1 MSSTPAVKL
10 TFPEPDIA
18 LLTLDL
24 PGKSANVLSRGFLA
38 ELREHF
44 TALGQRTD
52 LAGLIIASAKPGVFI
67 AGADI
72 TEFVKSFEQPKS
84 EVVEFSLGGRSLF
97 ENLTKAKF
105 VSVAAIDGLCLGG
118 GGELAIQCDRRL
130 FGSNPKA
137 QFGFPEVKLGIFPGW
152 GGTVRTPRII
162 GLSNA
167 IELCTGGEPIDGR
180 TAVMMGLASDVVPS
194 ANLITAAIQL
204 IRAEKK
210 TGQYLKDREKWSQA
224 IQTNPTEMAFLAATA
239 SAYIQQQTKGQ
250 YPAPLVCLQHMLK
263 TAGLDAKAAYEA
275 EAKTFA
281 EIFGSPVSRAL
292 VNLFLLHDKNKK
304 DMGIAAKVEPKP
316 IQSAGIFG
324 AGIMGSGIAAAC
336 IKKGIAVTISDA
348 KPEALAA
355 GVRKSLEEASFEK
368 SIKGPDSAKMLK
380 LVPLLHSATAD
391 ADYAQCDLVLE
402 VVVENPE
409 VKKALY
415 QRIEPLMKPGAI
427 LASNTSAISIGM
439 LAEGLKNP
447 DRFVGIHFFN
457 PVRQMP
463 LVEIIKGPKTSDQTV
478 VSAVAFAKALGK
490 VTVVVQD
497 GAGFLVNRVLF
508 PYMNEA
514 MELILDGVSLRDID
528 KAAKSFGMPM
538 GPITLSDVVGMDTA
552 LLAGGVMLRAFP
564 DRVIKTPILE
574 AIVKAGRLGQKTGSG
589 FFKYGGGKK
598 DKAQDDPT
606 VEAIIAPL
614 RRPGTPPT
622 EKQAME
628 RLFLP
633 MLLEATR
640 ILSEKK
646 VRHASD
652 VDLGVINGIGFP
664 PFKGGLMF
672 WADSVGAAKIVE
684 MLKPYEQLGERFKP
698 TPMLLD
704 LAASGKKF
712 YDLPP
717 NAF

>member
-1 MSSTPAVKL
+1 MFTAAIQL

-18 LLTLDL
+18 LLTFDL
-24 PGKSANVLSRGFLA
+24 PNKGANVLSRPFLA
-38 ELREHF
+38 ELKQHLETLNKRN
-44 TALGQRTD
+44 D
-52 LAGLIIASAKPGVFI
+52 LAGLIIASGKPGIFI

-72 TEFVKSFEQPKS
+72 TEFVKSFDAPKQ
-84 EVVEFSLGGRSLF
+84 EIVDFSKSGRALL
-97 ENLTKAKF
+97 ETLNQGNY

-118 GGELAIQCDRRL
+118 GAELALQCDRRL
-130 FGSNPKA
+130 FGNSPKA
-137 QFGFPEVKLGIFPGW
+137 QFGFPEVKLGLFPGW
-152 GGTVRTPRII
+152 GGTVRSPRIA

-167 IELCTGGEPIDGR
+167 IELCTGGENIDGR
-180 TAVMMGLASDVVPS
+180 TAVMMNLASDVVPS
-194 ANLITAAIQL
+194 ANLIPAAIKL
-204 IRAEKK
+204 IRDEQKS
-210 TGQYLKDREKWSQA
+210 GQFKKDRVKWSQP
-224 IQTNPTEMAFLAATA
+224 IKTNPTEMAFLGATA
-239 SAYIQQQTKGQ
+239 TAYIQQVTKGN
-250 YPAPLVCLQHMLK
+250 YPAPLVCLKHMMMS
-263 TAGLDAKAAYEA
+263 AGMDAAAAYES
-275 EAKTFA
+275 EANAFA
-281 EIFGSPVSRAL
+281 ELFGSPVNRAL
-292 VNLFLLHDKNKK
+292 VNVFLIMDRNKK
-304 DMGIAAKVEPKP
+304 DMGITTKVEPKP
-316 IQSAGIFG
+316 IQSVGIIG
-324 AGIMGSGIAAAC
+324 AGIMGSGIAAAS
-336 IKKGIAVTISDA
+336 IKKNLMVTQTDS
-348 KPEALAA
+348 KPEALGA
-355 GVRKSLEEASFEK
+355 GIKKALEEASFEK
-368 SIKGPDSAKMLK
+368 SIKGPDAGKMAK
-380 LVPLLHSATAD
+380 LVPFLKASSND
-391 ADYAQCDLVLE
+391 ADFAQCDLVLE

-409 VKKALY
+409 VKKQLY

-478 VSAVAFAKALGK
+478 ISAVAYAKNLGK
-490 VTVVVQD
+490 VTVVVKD
-497 GAGFLVNRVLF
+497 GPGFLVNRVLF

-528 KAAKSFGMPM
+528 KASKAFGMPM

-552 LLAGGVMLRAFP
+552 LLAGGVMLKAFP
-564 DRVIKTPILE
+564 DRVIKTPVLE
-574 AIVKAGRLGQKTGSG
+574 AIVKAGRLGQKTGAG

-606 VEAIIAPL
+606 VETIIGPL
-614 RRPGTPPT
+614 RRKGTPPT
-622 EKQAME
+622 LNQATD

-640 ILSEKK
+640 ILMEKK
-646 VRHASD
+646 VRHAAD

-672 WADSVGAAKIVE
+672 WADTVGAGKILE
-684 MLKPYEQLGERFKP
+684 MLKPYEGLGERYKP
-698 TPMLLD
+698 TPLLQE

-717 NAF
+717 NEI

>member
-1 MSSTPAVKL
+1 MPAITL
-10 TFPEPDIA
+10 SFPEPDIA
-18 LLTLDL
+18 LLTLDQ
-24 PGKSANVLSRGFLA
+24 PNKGANVLSRPFLA

-44 TALGQRTD
+44 EALSKRTG
-52 LAGLIIASAKPGVFI
+52 LAGLIIASGKPGMFI

-72 TEFVKSFEQPKS
+72 TEFVKSFDSPKS
-84 EVVEFSLGGRSLF
+84 DIIEFGMGGRSLL
-97 ENLTKAKF
+97 ETLAKANF
-105 VSVAAIDGLCLGG
+105 VTVAAIDGLCLGG
-118 GGELAIQCDRRL
+118 GAELSLQCDRRL

-137 QFGFPEVKLGIFPGW
+137 QFGFPEVKLGLFPGW
-152 GGTVRTPRII
+152 GGTVRSARIA

-167 IELCTGGEPIDGR
+167 IELCTGGENIDGR

-194 ANLITAAIQL
+194 DKLIPSAIKL
-204 IRAEKK
+204 IRDEQKS
-210 TGQYLKDREKWSQA
+210 GQYKKDREKWAQP
-224 IQTNPTEMAFLAATA
+224 IKVNPTEMAFLGATA
-239 SAYIQQQTKGQ
+239 TAYIMQVTKGQ
-250 YPAPLVCLQHMLK
+250 YPAPLACLKHMM
-263 TAGLDAKAAYEA
+263 TSAAMPAAAAYES
-275 EAKTFA
+275 EAKAFA
-281 EIFGSPVSRAL
+281 DLFGSPVNKAL
-292 VNLFLLHDKNKK
+292 VNVFLILDRNKK

-316 IQSAGIFG
+316 IHSVGLFG
-324 AGIMGSGIAAAC
+324 AGIMGSGIAAAS
-336 IKKGIAVTISDA
+336 IKKNLHVVQSDA

-355 GVRKSLEEASFEK
+355 GVKKALEEASFDK
-368 SIKGPDSAKMLK
+368 ATKGPDAGKMMK
-380 LVPLLHSATAD
+380 LVPFLKASSSD
-391 ADYAQCDLVLE
+391 ADYSQCDLVLE
-402 VVVENPE
+402 VVIENPE
-409 VKKALY
+409 VKKQLY

-427 LASNTSAISIGM
+427 LASNTSAISIGV

-478 VSAVAFAKALGK
+478 VSAVAYAKNLGK
-490 VTVVVQD
+490 VTVVVKD
-497 GAGFLVNRVLF
+497 GPGFLVNRVLF

-514 MELILDGVSLRDID
+514 MELIVDGVPLRGID
-528 KAAKSFGMPM
+528 AASKAFGMPM

-564 DRVIKTPILE
+564 DRVIKTPVLE
-574 AIVKAGRLGQKTGSG
+574 AIVKAGRLGQKSGSG

-606 VEAIIAPL
+606 VEAIIAPF
-614 RRPGTPPT
+614 RRAGTPPT
-622 EKQAME
+622 EKQATE

-640 ILSEKK
+640 ILMEKK
-646 VRHASD
+646 VRHAAD

-672 WADSVGAAKIVE
+672 WADTVGAGKIVE
-684 MLKPYEQLGERFKP
+684 MLKPYDALGERYKP
-698 TPMLLD
+698 TPLLLE

-712 YDLPP
+712 YDLPA
-717 NAF
+717 NEI

>member
-1 MSSTPAVKL
+1 
-10 TFPEPDIA
+10 
-18 LLTLDL
+18 DL
-24 PGKSANVLSRGFLA
+24 PNKGANVLSRSFLA

-44 TALGQRTD
+44 TALSQRKD

-72 TEFVKSFEQPKS
+72 TEFVKNFDAPKS
-84 EVVEFSLGGRSLF
+84 EIVEFSLGGRSLF
-97 ENLTKAKF
+97 ENLTKASF
-105 VSVAAIDGLCLGG
+105 VSVACIDGLCLGG

-130 FGSNPKA
+130 FGTNPKA
-137 QFGFPEVKLGIFPGW
+137 QFGFPEVKLGLFPGW
-152 GGTVRTPRII
+152 GGTVRTPRMI

-167 IELCTGGEPIDGR
+167 IELCTGGESIDGR
-180 TAVMMGLASDVVPS
+180 TAVLMGLATDVVPS
-194 ANLITAAIQL
+194 ESLIPAAIQL
-204 IRAEKK
+204 IRVEKK
-210 TGQYLKDREKWSQA
+210 RGSYLKDREKWSKP
-224 IQTNPTEMAFLAATA
+224 IPTNPTEMAFLAATA

-263 TAGLDAKAAYEA
+263 TASLDAPAAYEA
-275 EAKTFA
+275 EAKA
-281 EIFGSPVSRAL
+281 FGELFGTPVNRSL
-292 VNLFLLHDKNKK
+292 VHLFLLHDRNKK

-316 IQSAGIFG
+316 IQTAGLFG
-324 AGIMGSGIAAAC
+324 AGIMGSGITAAC
-336 IKKGIAVTISDA
+336 IKKGIHVTLSDA
-348 KPEALAA
+348 KPEALNA
-355 GVRKSLEEASFEK
+355 GVRKSLEEASYDK
-368 SIKGPDSAKMLK
+368 VLKGPDASKMAK
-380 LVPLLHSATAD
+380 LVPMVKGTQSD

-415 QRIEPLMKPGAI
+415 QRIEPLLKPGAI
-427 LASNTSAISIGM
+427 LASNTSAISIGH

-463 LVEIIKGPKTSDQTV
+463 LVEIVKGPKTSDETV

-497 GAGFLVNRVLF
+497 GPGFLVNRVLF

-514 MELILDGVSLRDID
+514 LELIMDGVSLRGVDS
-528 KAAKSFGMPM
+528 AAKAFGMPM

-552 LLAGGVMLRAFP
+552 LLAGGVMQRAYP
-564 DRVIKTPILE
+564 DRVVKTPILQ
-574 AIVKAGRLGQKTGSG
+574 AMVQAGRLGQKSGSG
-589 FFKYGGGKK
+589 FFKYGGSGKK
-598 DKAQDDPT
+598 DRAQDDPT
-606 VEAIIAPL
+606 VEAILAPL
-614 RRPGTPPT
+614 RRDSPPPN
-622 EKQAME
+622 EKQATE

-640 ILSEKK
+640 ILMEKK
-646 VRHASD
+646 VRSAAD

-672 WADSVGAAKIVE
+672 WADTVGAAKLVE
-684 MLKPYEQLGERFKP
+684 MLKPYEHLGERYKP
-698 TPMLLD
+698 TPLLLE

-712 YDLPP
+712 YDL
-717 NAF
+717 N

>member
-1 MSSTPAVKL
+1 MSSTPAIKL

-24 PGKSANVLSRGFLA
+24 PNKGANVLNRGFLA

-44 TALGQRTD
+44 ATLGKRTD
-52 LAGLIIASAKPGVFI
+52 LAGLIIASGKPGVFV

-72 TEFVKSFEQPKS
+72 TEFIKNFESPKS

-97 ENLTKAKF
+97 EHLAKANF

-118 GGELAIQCDRRL
+118 GAELALQCDRRI

-152 GGTVRTPRII
+152 GGTVRTPRIA

-167 IELCTGGEPIDGR
+167 IELCTGGESIDGR
-180 TAVMMGLASDVVPS
+180 TCVMMGLASDVVPS
-194 ANLITAAIQL
+194 ANLIPSAIKL
-204 IRAEKK
+204 IRDEQKS
-210 TGQYLKDREKWSQA
+210 GQYKKDRVKWDQP
-224 IQTNPTEMAFLAATA
+224 IKTNPTEMAFLGATA
-239 SAYIQQQTKGQ
+239 SAYIMQQTKGQ
-250 YPAPLVCLQHMLK
+250 YPAPLACLKHMM
-263 TAGLDAKAAYEA
+263 TSAGMNAADAYQA
-275 EAKTFA
+275 EAKAFA
-281 EIFGSPVSRAL
+281 DLFGSPVNRAL
-292 VNLFLLHDKNKK
+292 VNLFLIMDKNKK

-316 IQSAGIFG
+316 IQTVGLFG

-336 IKKGIAVTISDA
+336 IKKGLQVTQSDV

-355 GVRKSLEEASFEK
+355 GVKKSLEEASFDK
-368 SIKGPDSAKMLK
+368 ATKGPDAGK
-380 LVPLLHSATAD
+380 LVKLIPLIKPTMSD
-391 ADYAQCDLVLE
+391 ADFAQCDMVLE

-409 VKKALY
+409 VKKELY
-415 QRIEPLMKPGAI
+415 KRIEPLMKPGAI
-427 LASNTSAISIGM
+427 LASNTSVISIGM

-463 LVEIIKGPKTSDQTV
+463 LVEIIKGPKTSDETV
-478 VSAVAFAKALGK
+478 VSAVAFAKNLGK
-490 VTVVVQD
+490 VTVVVKD
-497 GAGFLVNRVLF
+497 GPGFLVNRVLF

-514 MELILDGVSLRDID
+514 MELVMDGMPLRAID
-528 KAAKSFGMPM
+528 SASKAFGMPM

-552 LLAGGVMLRAFP
+552 LLAGGVMLKSFP
-564 DRVIKTPILE
+564 DRVIKTPVLE

-606 VEAIIAPL
+606 VETIIAPF
-614 RRPGTPPT
+614 RRSGTPPT
-622 EKQAME
+622 EKQATE

-640 ILSEKK
+640 ILQEKK

-672 WADSVGAAKIVE
+672 WADTVGAARIVE
-684 MLKPYEQLGERFKP
+684 MLKPYEGLGERYKP
-698 TPMLLD
+698 TPLLLE

-717 NAF
+717 NAI